1 MTAQQAAPPF
11 LMCCQTQSK
20 PCRTTGCLWRGQN
33 VIVTAAEA
41 ILATSSEMVLRT
53 PENGIAS
60 MVLALCFVRHNLY
73 KSSS

>member
-1 MTAQQAAPPF
+1 
-11 LMCCQTQSK
+11 
-20 PCRTTGCLWRGQN
+20 
-33 VIVTAAEA
+33 
-41 ILATSSEMVLRT
+41 LATSSEMVLRT